1 MSDSD
6 DKIRKTIENLRAWS
20 ERMYEGK
27 GKVFRILAVIVGFT
41 VVLAGLAMTVVP
53 GPAIVVIPFG
63 FVILSLE
70 FAWASR
76 FVDLSIDA
84 GTKVE
89 RLFKRAGPAEKV
101 LIAAAIVSAA
111 AGGLAW
117 FLLR

>member
-6 DKIRKTIENLRAWS
+6 DKIRETIGNLRAWA
-20 ERMYEGK
+20 EKRYEGK

-84 GTKVE
+84 GTKME
-89 RLFKRAGPAEKV
+89 RHFKRAGPAEKV
-101 LIAAAIVSAA
+101 LIAAAIVSAT
-111 AGGLAW
+111 AGGVAW